1 MLKHLVTTAYTGAD
15 MNTDCELKP
24 GAELNVEDISTI
36 ACALKSLAMYSML
49 AYEHNDD
56 PEELR
61 QIVDE
66 GLDAIDR
73 LFVC

>member
-1 MLKHLVTTAYTGAD
+1 

-24 GAELNVEDISTI
+24 GAELNIEDISTI

-56 PEELR
+56 PEELQ

-66 GLDAIDR
+66 GLDAIER